1 MLWVLLL
8 LLVFHCNASKHDCFS
23 SCGSLNITYPFR
35 LKQDPKTCGRPET
48 EFELTCESESNRL
61 VANLSSR
68 PFYIK
73 EISYKRGTIRAID
86 SVLSSNDC
94 SSLPSFPGERDLGPF
109 YVFNSNSIVFVN
121 CSLPVDNPHYIST
134 APCIS
139 GPPGMY
145 VYAMMG
151 DRTLLDLNTSCK
163 VAMKVSGL
171 VAGGSGI
178 SYPPSNYSEIH
189 GILRMG
195 SELNWRYL
203 KCEDMVDCWG
213 EYRMCDWVTFLSQM
227 RRCTSC
233 GRLFQSSY
241 CFIETVKLYLEV
253 AAYYTF
259 YKKNI
264 TIGQAN
270 FSGYI
275 EIYFLA
281 RTTIGLVCLFIFL
294 AYKLRRRH
302 IWMDTTVEDF
312 LSHYRSHM
320 PRRYSYSDIKKITR
334 NFKEKL
340 GQGGYGSVFRGKL
353 SSGRS
358 VAVKM
363 LKSSKG
369 NGQEFINE
377 VATVG
382 RIHHV
387 NVVRLIGFC
396 SEGLKRALIYEFMP
410 NGSLEKYVFIEGKG
424 SSLCWNQMYQ
434 IALGIA
440 RGIEYLHRGCD
451 MRILHFDIKPHN
463 ILLDENFTPKVS
475 DFGLAKFYPTT
486 KDSVVSVT
494 EVRGTIGYIA
504 PELIYKTIGGVSYK
518 SDVYSFGMLLMEIV
532 GRRQKIDAFTEQS
545 SHTYFPSWIYN
556 ELDQGGDMV
565 MEGITGVDK
574 EIARKLI
581 VVALWCIQIKPADR
595 PSMSKVLEMLE
606 GSVEDLQLPPKS
618 SLSFPQEI
626 DSKEHASS
634 ADRLLPD
641 QDWSHKALLS
651 HIE

>member
-151 DRTLLDLNTSCK
+151 DRTLLDVNTSCK

-171 VAGGSGI
+171 VVGGSGI
-178 SYPPSNYSEIH
+178 SYPPSNYSGIH
-189 GILRMG
+189 GILMMG

-253 AAYYTF
+253 SNFASLNLLAVAAYYTF

-264 TIGQAN
+264 TIGRAN

-320 PRRYSYSDIKKITR
+320 PR
-334 NFKEKL
+334 
-340 GQGGYGSVFRGKL
+340 
-353 SSGRS
+353 
-358 VAVKM
+358 
-363 LKSSKG
+363 
-369 NGQEFINE
+369 
-377 VATVG
+377 
-382 RIHHV
+382 
-387 NVVRLIGFC
+387 
-396 SEGLKRALIYEFMP
+396 
-410 NGSLEKYVFIEGKG
+410 
-424 SSLCWNQMYQ
+424 
-434 IALGIA
+434 
-440 RGIEYLHRGCD
+440 
-451 MRILHFDIKPHN
+451 
-463 ILLDENFTPKVS
+463 
-475 DFGLAKFYPTT
+475 
-486 KDSVVSVT
+486 
-494 EVRGTIGYIA
+494 
-504 PELIYKTIGGVSYK
+504 
-518 SDVYSFGMLLMEIV
+518 SFGMLLMEIV

-574 EIARKLI
+574 EIVRKLI
-581 VVALWCIQIKPADR
+581 VAALWCTQIKPKDR